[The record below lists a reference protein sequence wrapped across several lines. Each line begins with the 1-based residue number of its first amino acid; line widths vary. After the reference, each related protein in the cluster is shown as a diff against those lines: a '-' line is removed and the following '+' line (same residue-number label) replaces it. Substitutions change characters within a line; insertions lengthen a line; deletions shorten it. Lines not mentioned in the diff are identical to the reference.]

1 MLLRAWPLGKAGE
14 VSDGGIALVTGGRAR
29 PTRSLPT
36 AVISR
41 EPAVPIDSRS
51 KGVRDRHR
59 IVMTTTIATVM
70 MVSPITPPRLVM
82 NWATAT
88 F

>member
-14 VSDGGIALVTGGRAR
+14 VSYGGTASATGGRAR
-29 PTRSLPT
+29 PTSSLPT
-36 AVISR
+36 AVISS
-41 EPAVPIDSRS
+41 EPAVPIASSS

-82 NWATAT
+82 NWAMAT
-88 F
+88 L

>member
-1 MLLRAWPLGKAGE
+1 VVERAT
-14 VSDGGIALVTGGRAR
+14 S
-29 PTRSLPT
+29 SLPT
-36 AVISR
+36 AVISS
-41 EPAVPIDSRS
+41 EPAVPIASRS

-59 IVMTTTIATVM
+59 AVMTTTIATVI
-70 MVSPITPPRLVM
+70 MVSRIAPPKLVM